1 MESVGKR
8 LQHAREQAGY
18 SSAREAAEAL
28 GVGYSTYASHENGSR
43 GLKPEAAKQYSKR
56 FKVKVDWLLYGD
68 GQPEKPKAVIEAT
81 GLPVVGVIAAGSWRE
96 IDADEAIPGPSH
108 IGMGNDPRFP
118 RIRQYALL
126 VSGDSMNE
134 LFPDGSYVT
143 CIDHV
148 DAGMDL
154 KVGMV
159 VHVERSRDGG
169 QLVETTLKEIA
180 SINGETVLAPRST
193 NPKHKPIVV
202 NGDEGTEIAIRG
214 IVTGMWMPR
223 HF

>member
-1 MESVGKR
+1 MDSISTR
-8 LQHAREQAGY
+8 LIKARENAGFET
-18 SSAREAAEAL
+18 AKDAAEAM
-28 GVGYSTYASHENGSR
+28 GINYSTYLSHESGGR
-43 GLKPEAAKQYSKR
+43 GIKRSSLDQYAKKFRVS
-56 FKVKVDWLLYGD
+56 VEWLLLGN
-68 GQPEKPKAVIEAT
+68 GQPEKPKAVIEVT

-96 IDADEAIPGPSH
+96 IDADEVIPGPSH
-108 IGMGNDPRFP
+108 IGMGSDPRFP